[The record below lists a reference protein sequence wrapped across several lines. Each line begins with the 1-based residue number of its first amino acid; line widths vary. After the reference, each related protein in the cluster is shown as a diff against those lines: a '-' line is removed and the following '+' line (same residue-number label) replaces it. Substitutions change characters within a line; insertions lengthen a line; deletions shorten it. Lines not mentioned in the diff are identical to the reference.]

1 MKKVSKY
8 EYEEG
13 PINSYWNTN
22 YRAPFSAPPPVGSIY
37 FFCCFYAAVYSAK
50 T

>member
-22 YRAPFSAPPPVGSIY
+22 YRAPFSAPPPVGRKILIVLIY
-37 FFCCFYAAVYSAK
+37 LLDRKSVV
-50 T
+50 